1 MALAQRVYDEAETEA
16 TPKEVKEIAAEQ
28 KVCFPT
34 FFVWGGINLRILLG
48 TETSHPRGN
57 GNKTPA
63 KVHECCQICLESVG

>member
-34 FFVWGGINLRILLG
+34 LFFLPFFGVNLRILFG

-63 KVHECCQICLESVG
+63 KVHKRC